1 MIDGIITKY
10 QRDGYI
16 VEAMPY
22 VDDMAGL
29 AAAQEFYRSKFI
41 SVAFRKDSRPILV
54 VLASNDEAYE
64 IPVGSYIVRF
74 KAYEGHEDE
83 YKYGV
88 NTILYFGRE
97 NFHKLFEPVLNESKF
112 DQYVPKEVVESWE
125 I

>member
-1 MIDGIITKY
+1 MIDSIIKKY

-16 VEAMPY
+16 IEAIPY
-22 VDDMAGL
+22 ADDMAGL

-41 SVAFRKDSRPILV
+41 SVTFRKDCRPMLV
-54 VLASNDEAYE
+54 VLASNDEVYE

-74 KAYEGHEDE
+74 KAYEGYEDE
-83 YKYGV
+83 YEYGV
-88 NTILYFGRE
+88 NTILYFGRD

>member
-16 VEAMPY
+16 VEAIPY

-29 AAAQEFYRSKFI
+29 AAAQDFYRSKFI
-41 SVAFRKDSRPILV
+41 SVAFRKDSRPMLV
-54 VLASNDEAYE
+54 VLASNDKIYE

-74 KAYEGHEDE
+74 KIDEDYEDE
-83 YKYGV
+83 YGYGA
-88 NTILYFGRE
+88 NTILHFRRE
-97 NFHKLFEPVLNESKF
+97 NFHELFEPVLDESKF
-112 DQYVPKEVVESWE
+112 DQFVPKEVVESWE

>member
-74 KAYEGHEDE
+74 KAYEGHENE
-83 YKYGV
+83 YGYGV
-88 NTILYFGRE
+88 NTILYFERE

-112 DQYVPKEVVESWE
+112 DQLVPKKVVESWE